1 MKAAIL
7 RAGQI
12 VVDDIGELP
21 VLPGHVLLETIAC
34 GICGSDLHARK
45 YGHEMVE
52 AAKATGFD
60 LFIFDPDADIVM
72 GHEFSGRVLEVGIG
86 VDGIHAG
93 TTVVAH
99 PIVLPGGL
107 SRGIPEAVGYSN
119 SFPGAFAQR
128 VLVHASGVVPVP
140 SSVDSRLAALT
151 EPLAVGLHAVDRSQ
165 AVTHRS
171 AVVLGCGPVGL
182 AVIAALKL
190 RGVPLI
196 VASDFSPTR
205 RARAELLGAHIVVD
219 PSVTEPVDEWRAN
232 GGVGQTTVFDAVG
245 VPGMIERAIIS
256 APNRSEILVVG
267 LCMRPDTF
275 RPAIAINKELQ
286 LTFVLGWNADEF
298 RASLRAIDEGTVNV
312 GAFVT
317 GEVRLDE
324 VAGAFE
330 DLASPMDH
338 VKILVRPNG

>member
-7 RAGQI
+7 RAGEI
-12 VVDDIGELP
+12 VVDDVGELP
-21 VLPGHVLLETIAC
+21 VLPGHVLIETIAC
-34 GICGSDLHARK
+34 GICGSDLHARTF
-45 YGHEMVE
+45 GHEMVE

-72 GHEFSGRVLEVGIG
+72 GHEFSGRVLEVGAG
-86 VDGIHAG
+86 VEGVKTG
-93 TTVVAH
+93 TAVVAH
-99 PIVLPGGL
+99 PIALPGGSL
-107 SRGIPEAVGYSN
+107 EAVGYSN

-128 VLVHASGVVPVP
+128 VLVHASGIVPIP
-140 SSVDSRLAALT
+140 SSVDPKLAALT

-165 AVTHRS
+165 AVAHRS

-196 VASDFSPTR
+196 VASDFSPAR

-219 PSVTEPVDEWRAN
+219 PSVAEPVDIWRAN
-232 GGVGQTTVFDAVG
+232 GGVGSTTVFDAVG
-245 VPGMIERAIIS
+245 VPGMIERAIIA
-256 APNRSEILVVG
+256 APSRSEILVVG

-286 LTFVLGWNADEF
+286 LTFVLGWNGDEF
-298 RASLRAIDEGTVNV
+298 RSSLRAIEEGTINV

-317 GEVRLDE
+317 GEVGLDG
-324 VAGAFE
+324 VAGAFD

-338 VKILVRPNG
+338 VKILVRPNP